1 MIEHMLGGCSLV
13 PRSLP
18 LSGLIL
24 SLTFVSSAQDVSA
37 PAVKARER
45 TIMAEAFTT
54 EKLSVWQKRLNL
66 QDWKITVAIARA
78 AELKPKTLGN
88 IHWDTDKKT
97 ATIHVLDPADYTL
110 SLDAML
116 KDMEFTVV
124 HELIHLELSPVL
136 APLQRTDEN
145 RRDEEHAVNHMAQ
158 ALLDLDR
165 GK

>member
-1 MIEHMLGGCSLV
+1 MLGGCTLVSL
-13 PRSLP
+13 S
-18 LSGLIL
+18 L
-24 SLTFVSSAQDVSA
+24 SLTGFLFPLTMASSAQEVSPSA
-37 PAVKARER
+37 LRPQER
-45 TIMAEAFTT
+45 TILAESFTA
-54 EKLSVWQKRLNL
+54 EKLWVWQKRLNL

-78 AELKPKTLGN
+78 TELKPKTLGN
-88 IHWDTDKKT
+88 IHWDSDKKT

-110 SLDAML
+110 PVDAML

-165 GK
+165 TK